1 MCVCVCVCVCVGQLE
16 MGGLDS
22 SFLVREG
29 GVEVFRNRDDGV
41 AATGLRISLGHKG
54 QSSCGPPRCIAR
66 LSRLLCTRADY

>member
-1 MCVCVCVCVCVGQLE
+1 MGSGCVCVGVCEQQLE

-41 AATGLRISLGHKG
+41 AATGLRISLNHNG
-54 QSSCGPPRCIAR
+54 
-66 LSRLLCTRADY
+66 